1 MRVATIVLCE
11 LPLLFYQD
19 MRVKTIVFFMRVNI
33 ELTRICDIIKN
44 IKVGV
49 GLNEIDKEKLS

>member
-1 MRVATIVLCE
+1 
-11 LPLLFYQD
+11 
-19 MRVKTIVFFMRVNI
+19 MRVKTIVFFFFMRVNI

-49 GLNEIDKEKLS
+49 GLNEIDKEKLN